1 MNELISLE
9 EWVLEYQ
16 VKQKEVMKWF
26 VYWCVELGEILLKYR
41 DKLKPQWLWLKY
53 LEEIKLNNTMAGNQ
67 IRLFELSQWK
77 IEKEVL
83 GSFITNWEKLN
94 LFLALPDDKKEEIVN
109 KQLTTDTSNSEF
121 REAIAEVKWEVVTE
135 YDTKY
140 EDEMRG
146 KLEEVASTMDTKIAS
161 KMLQDNLQLSAES
174 RELLEW
180 ILHIEKTKEILNKA
194 NKQMNAEE
202 KEKIKQLYARQLSE
216 LNTSL
221 DLFF

>member
-109 KQLTTDTSNSEF
+109 KQLTTDTTNSEF
-121 REAIAEVKWEVVTE
+121 REAIAEVKGEVVTE

-140 EDEMRG
+140 EDEMWG
-146 KLEEVASTMDTKIAS
+146 KLEEVATTMDTKIAS
-161 KMLQDNLQLSAES
+161 KMLQDNLQLSVES

-180 ILHIEKTKEILNKA
+180 ILHIERTKEILNKA